1 MSASHSDDSVAKLA
15 SRLTLEQK
23 VAQLC
28 GLASGTSPTP
38 RSPSRP
44 AGARSPI

>member
-28 GLASGTSPTP
+28 GLSVMNLTDRKKSL
-38 RSPSRP
+38 P